1 MKKLTVLA
9 AMTIASLLT
18 TMITPLMASA
28 STDMDNVHP
37 EIAEALSQIPGGV
50 VIDATH
56 AYWAEW
62 DMDLRV
68 LGSAGLAARS
78 VGSCATGKICAYTS
92 GSLVN
97 MYVSWGACST
107 SLPVPNSSQYAM
119 RSLANA
125 RSTGYAQARNGT
137 TVLATA
143 NAGGWTNVSGTPNL
157 IRCVL

>member
-1 MKKLTVLA
+1 MTIAVLLA
-9 AMTIASLLT
+9 AMVA
-18 TMITPLMASA
+18 PPMASA
-28 STDMDNVHP
+28 STDVADLHP
-37 EIAEALSQIPGGV
+37 DIAQALEEIPGGV
-50 VIDATH
+50 AVDATH

-92 GSLVN
+92 ASLVN

-143 NAGGWTNVSGTPNL
+143 NAGGWTNVAGTPNS